1 MRQNP
6 FETAESMQVLFA
18 VSLIVAVL
26 PEGRA
31 VARNKGIDVESLETC
46 AIK

>member
-1 MRQNP
+1 MRQNLL
-6 FETAESMQVLFA
+6 ETDESMQVLFA

-26 PEGRA
+26 PEVRA
-31 VARNKGIDVESLETC
+31 VARNKVIDVEPLETC